1 MYAYR
6 WLCHSHTVHSKTYR
20 WPMRVFQGMIDQA
33 AVNSRIL
40 LKCKLVNRGITT
52 NLTAKKCLDKLS
64 LYLVKPFLER
74 RYSNEIVRKSLRDA
88 IGTILNKSRP
98 SDSVER
104 VELPSKKRCG
114 LCPRSKD
121 RKTNI
126 QCPACE
132 QPMCNDHRM
141 YLCTDC
147 GGHD

>member
-1 MYAYR
+1 M
-6 WLCHSHTVHSKTYR
+6 L
-20 WPMRVFQGMIDQA
+20 DQA
-33 AVNSRIL
+33 AVNSLIL
-40 LKCKLVNRGITT
+40 LKCKLVNQGINT

-74 RYSNEIVRKSLRDA
+74 RYSYETVRKSLRNA
-88 IGTILNKSRP
+88 TVLNKSRP
-98 SDSVER
+98 ADGVER
-104 VELPSKKRCG
+104 VEVPSKKRCG

-121 RKTNI
+121 RKTNM

-147 GGHD
+147 GSQD